1 MRLYK
6 PNPLD
11 ADMNK
16 DTGVMDGAI
25 PTQGTSVS
33 ALQAPPMKTS
43 LQKSKTTAGRAEVKQ
58 RREYKLLG
66 KYAERVAFLEK
77 NINAPVQYGID
88 NAKKLVSAKK
98 LLESSYNAYAEKYGY
113 TLGQDELADLT
124 DDEKTLYFSTG
135 KRPDRHSPAV

>member
-1 MRLYK
+1 MSNIVTSIDLGSNSFRVLKY
-6 PNPLD
+6 D
-11 ADMNK
+11 CISNK
-16 DTGVMDGAI
+16 SLAEFETTV
-25 PTQGTSVS
+25 GT
-33 ALQAPPMKTS
+33 
-43 LQKSKTTAGRAEVKQ
+43 AEVKQ
-58 RREYKLLG
+58 RREYKLLN

-77 NINAPVQYGID
+77 NIDAPVQYGID

-98 LLESSYNAYAEKYGY
+98 MLESSYNAYAEKYGY